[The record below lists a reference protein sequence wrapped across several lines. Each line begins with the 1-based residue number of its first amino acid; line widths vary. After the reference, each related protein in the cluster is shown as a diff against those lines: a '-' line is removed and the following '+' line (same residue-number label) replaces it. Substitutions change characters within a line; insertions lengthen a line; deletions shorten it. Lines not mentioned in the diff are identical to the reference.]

1 MTHCKR
7 CGSGVA
13 ALCCG
18 CAEEM
23 AARQA
28 CVIEQL
34 RAEIQY
40 LHVRCAEEGVA
51 VAFQYPMGFF
61 PKVRK

>member
-1 MTHCKR
+1 MPKCKH

-13 ALCCG
+13 AVCCG
-18 CAEEM
+18 CSEEA

-40 LHVRCAEEGVA
+40 LTLRCAEEGVA
-51 VAFQYPMGFF
+51 VRRELPMGLY
-61 PKVRK
+61 PRWSR